1 MNKYKKKINSE
12 CIIEKN
18 DMNNLIH
25 KTKIDFCVLYFI
37 IYRLPCNM
45 WFERD
50 NVVYKQYILPR
61 NEGGKNQETNLACNL
76 NIIHS
81 FIPCKNVSP

>member
-1 MNKYKKKINSE
+1 
-12 CIIEKN
+12 
-18 DMNNLIH
+18 MNNLIH

>member
-1 MNKYKKKINSE
+1 MNSE

-18 DMNNLIH
+18 YMNNLIH
-25 KTKIDFCVLYFI
+25 ETKIDFCVLYFI

-50 NVVYKQYILPR
+50 HVVYQPYILHKKNVPR
-61 NEGGKNQETNLACNL
+61 NEGGKNQETNLL
-76 NIIHS
+76 I
-81 FIPCKNVSP
+81 